1 MHTFFSDP
9 KLFNNTCY
17 FILNHGGKDEDCE
30 DIFQEAFIIFDRNIR
45 QGKYRGESSL
55 STYFMGIVR
64 LLWLSTQRRK
74 IPNFGLNELGN
85 EKSFDNIEIEIIKEE
100 EKKVLYD
107 ALGLLGEKC
116 KDLLLLTGITTSNEE
131 IAQIRGYSS
140 NEMAKKEVYRC
151 REKFRNFI
159 KEHPYLD
166 NFLKSIIK
174 K

>member
-1 MHTFFSDP
+1 
-9 KLFNNTCY
+9 
-17 FILNHGGKDEDCE
+17 
-30 DIFQEAFIIFDRNIR
+30 
-45 QGKYRGESSL
+45 
-55 STYFMGIVR
+55 MGIVR
-64 LLWLSTQRRK
+64 LLWLSTQRK
-74 IPNFGLNELGN
+74 KVPNWGLNELEN
-85 EKSFDNIEIEIIKEE
+85 DYSFDNVEIEIIKEE

-131 IAQIRGYSS
+131 IAQLRGYSS
-140 NEMAKKEVYRC
+140 HEMAKKEVYRC

-166 NFLKSIIK
+166 SFLKSIIK